1 MTGEALGAIVG
12 SASDDGIVRSLGL
25 RLRVVPT
32 PWGDQELYEGESPE
46 GRELLLIH
54 RHGFPHRKL
63 PNQVNYRAQAHALQA
78 RGCGALLVSSSVGVL
93 DREIPLYRPMLVTDL
108 LMPENRLPDGST
120 CTMFQD
126 PTPGQGH
133 LVLTEGLF
141 SAELGRQLRTLDDR
155 GVILPEMPCVFVYAG
170 GPRSKTSAENRMWAR
185 LGAQVNSMSVGPEVV
200 LANELE
206 IPCAA
211 LVVGHKYSVPGTAT
225 PSTPDLEE
233 TLVEARRAGQ
243 HLVERFLAAGRP
255 VAFGNQI
262 YRF

>member
-25 RLRVVPT
+25 RLRMVAT
-32 PWGDQELYEGESPE
+32 PWGDQELYEGVSPE

-54 RHGFPHRKL
+54 RHGLPHRRL
-63 PNQVNYRAQAHALQA
+63 PNQVNYRAQAWALKA

-93 DREIPLYRPMLVTDL
+93 DPEIPLYRPLLVTDL

-120 CTMFQD
+120 CTMFVEPSED
-126 PTPGQGH
+126 QGH
-133 LVLTEGLF
+133 LVLTGGLF
-141 SAELGRQLRTLDDR
+141 SRALGRQLRGLDSR
-155 GVILPEMPCVFVYAG
+155 ETIAPEAPCVFVYAG
-170 GPRSKTSAENRMWAR
+170 GPRSKTPAENRMWAR

-206 IPCAA
+206 MACAA
-211 LVVGHKYSVPGTAT
+211 LVVGHKYSVPGMAT
-225 PSTPDLEE
+225 PSTPDLEQ

-243 HLVERFLAAGRP
+243 HLVERFLEAGRP
-255 VAFGNQI
+255 VPFGNQI